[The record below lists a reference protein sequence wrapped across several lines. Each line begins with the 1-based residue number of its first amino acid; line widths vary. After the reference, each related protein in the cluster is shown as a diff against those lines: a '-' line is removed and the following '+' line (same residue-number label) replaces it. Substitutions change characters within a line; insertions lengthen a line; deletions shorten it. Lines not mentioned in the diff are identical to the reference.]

1 MVTSLNA
8 KNSVTRGP
16 NQAKPFVMKALTCPS
31 PVIVYDD
38 GLLFDTAAPGSQLI
52 HLADSAAA

>member
-1 MVTSLNA
+1 
-8 KNSVTRGP
+8 
-16 NQAKPFVMKALTCPS
+16 MKALTCPS

-38 GLLFDTAAPGSQLI
+38 GLLFDTAAPGSQFM